1 MTATTLK
8 PRYTVQ
14 PLDTDIIQI
23 KLSPRV
29 ALIRNTRTDKDI
41 AYFGF
46 LSLTQA
52 KTFTNWITEQGIQH
66 YSRSTDEG
74 WCSPR
79 RSERIPTV
87 PYEVKVHRAP
97 RWLIERAVA
106 KDQSR

>member
-1 MTATTLK
+1 MTATMLK
-8 PRYTVQ
+8 PHYTIQ
-14 PLDTDIIQI
+14 PLDSDIIQI

-29 ALIRNTRTDKDI
+29 ALIRNTHTDKDI

-46 LSLTQA
+46 TSLAQA
-52 KTFTNWITEQGIQH
+52 KTFTTWITEQGIQH

-74 WCSPR
+74 WCNPR

-87 PYEVKVHRAP
+87 SYEVKIHRAP